1 MNHPVVRAL
10 DGLYLACIWISGIAL
25 AVMCLVIPIG
35 VFGRYVLGVGAQ
47 WPEPIAILMMVLFT
61 FFGAA
66 AAYRAGAHIAVQML
80 TDRLPAPLRR
90 ACAGFVHLA
99 MLAASLFVLVYG
111 LHLVGGTMGQTL
123 SELPWLPVGITYLP
137 LPLGSLVTLLF
148 IVEHIVFGPQHARP
162 VVTYDHAPDLPREEA
177 A

>member
-1 MNHPVVRAL
+1 VNHPVVRWL

-25 AVMCLVIPIG
+25 AVMCLVIPVG
-35 VFGRYVLGVGAQ
+35 VFARYVLGFGAQ

-80 TDRLPAPLRR
+80 TDRLPPALRR
-90 ACAGFVHLA
+90 ACAGIVHLA
-99 MLAASLFVLVYG
+99 MLAVGVFVLVYG
-111 LHLVGGTMGQTL
+111 FKLVQGTMGQTL
-123 SELPWLPVGITYLP
+123 SELPWLPVGITYLA

-148 IVEHIVFGPQHARP
+148 VLEHIVFGSQHARP
-162 VVTYDHAPDLPREEA
+162 VCTFDHEPGVAEEA
-177 A
+177 I